1 MKKILFLTLCL
12 LALGWT
18 AGMAQNPTVE
28 VPLRFDDYY
37 TYDMAVAALQA
48 LHKAYPRLTRL
59 DEVGRSEEGRAI
71 WCMTVNNPET
81 GEALGKPGIYVDGN
95 IHGNE
100 IQATEVALYLL
111 NYLLTNHGRNE
122 MITRL
127 VDTRCFYVVPMVNV
141 DGRYHF
147 FADANTSSTN
157 RGLRRPKDDDND
169 GLLDEDFPDD
179 LDGDGNICMMRRRDP
194 HGEYRTDPEDPR
206 LMIRVKPGEK
216 GEWTMLGS
224 EGIDNDGDGRI
235 NEDAEGY
242 VDPNRNWGFNWMPPY
257 VQTGSGDYP
266 FSGVGLKALAEFIMQ
281 RPNICMAWAFH
292 NFGGMFVRGPST
304 KAQGEFHPTD
314 LGVYDLLGKEAEK
327 MVPGYRYIIG
337 WKDLYSTYGDFT
349 AWISNTMGTYAFV
362 GELFARDQER
372 YEQKPDAREIDPDY
386 EEGPRFGA
394 NPAQTRDR
402 LKFNDNLTHGELY
415 RDWQPYD
422 HPTYGPVEIGGW
434 VKMSARLPAPFM
446 LKDLVHR
453 NAAAVIYSARQT
465 PEVSLELM
473 GTEALADGVHRIQLR
488 LVNEKAMPSMSHLA
502 RQNKLYPQDMLTV
515 SGDGCTVVAGGRL
528 TNRFTGDVSYK
539 EHRPELQFLTVP
551 GFGTVE
557 YEFLVK
563 GAGPVTVNY
572 TSAWAGSR
580 QMTVDVK

>member
-1 MKKILFLTLCL
+1 MKKNLFLILCL

-18 AGMAQNPTVE
+18 AGVAQSPTVE

-48 LHKAYPRLTRL
+48 LHKAYPQLTRL

-81 GEALGKPGIYVDGN
+81 GDPLSKPGVYVDGN

-122 MITRL
+122 MITSL
-127 VDTRCFYVVPMVNV
+127 VDSRCFYVVPMVNV

-194 HGEYRTDPEDPR
+194 HGQYRTDPEDPR

-224 EGIDNDGDGRI
+224 EGIDNDEDGRI

-242 VDPNRNWGFNWMPPY
+242 VDPNRNWGYDWMPPY
-257 VQTGSGDYP
+257 VQRGSGDYP
-266 FSGVGLKALAEFIMQ
+266 FSGVGLKALAGFIME

-292 NFGGMFVRGPST
+292 NVGGMFVRGPST
-304 KAQGEFHPTD
+304 KAQGEFHPDD
-314 LGVYDLLGKEAEK
+314 LKVYNLLGREAEK

-349 AWISNTMGTYAFV
+349 AWITNTMGTYAFV

-372 YEQKPDAREIDPDY
+372 YEQKPDEREIDPDY

-394 NPAQTRDR
+394 NQEETRDR
-402 LKFNDNLTHGELY
+402 LKFNDNLAHGELY
-415 RDWQPYD
+415 KDWQPYD
-422 HPTYGPVEIGGW
+422 HPTYGPIEIGGW
-434 VKMSARLPAPFM
+434 VKMSSRLPAPFM

-465 PEVSLELM
+465 PEVSMELI
-473 GTEALADGVHRIQLR
+473 GTEALADGVRRIQVR
-488 LVNEKAMPSMSHLA
+488 LVNDKGMPSMSHLA
-502 RQNKLYPQDMLTV
+502 SQNKLYPQDMLTV
-515 SGDGCTVVAGGRL
+515 AGDGITVVAGGRII
-528 TNRFTGDVSYK
+528 NRFTGDVSYK

-563 GAGPVTVNY
+563 GTGPVTVNY

-580 QMTVDVK
+580 QMKLGM